1 MGHHLRKGNQDLNA
15 SWRSGTLC
23 YLVGNAS
30 ILSKKDL
37 FYMSDRNCC
46 KYDGI
51 IHTAELAVETRW
63 VKVQGILFIYILYII
78 LYINDVS

>member
-1 MGHHLRKGNQDLNA
+1 MHHG
-15 SWRSGTLC
+15 GVELC
-23 YLVGNAS
+23 A
-30 ILSKKDL
+30 ILSVMHQYLAKKYL

-51 IHTAELAVETRW
+51 IHTAKLAVETRW